1 MKNSTNNAGEL
12 GFFKTVAL
20 VIAGI
25 VAVIAIVWFSIITTS
40 AVIKLVAIGF
50 VAFLVF
56 EAYDLIKSNIV
67 KIVVIAII
75 LAVAYQLRSF
85 IQ

>member
-12 GFFKTVAL
+12 GFIKTVAL
-20 VIAGI
+20 IIAGI
-25 VAVIAIVWFSIITTS
+25 LVVVAIVGFSIITTS

-56 EAYDLIKSNIV
+56 LAYDLIESNIV
-67 KIVVIAII
+67 KIIVIALI
-75 LAVAYQLRSF
+75 LVIAYNFRAF